1 MPIVLFNLF
10 VHENFMPISPQQKL
24 NFKRRAH
31 ALKPVVILG
40 QHGLTDAVLKA
51 IDEALEVHELIK
63 VKLAGVEREQTD
75 ATQVA
80 ICEPLRAEAIC
91 QIGHMLVIW
100 RKRQPVVAKK
110 APKKDKKRVKKQVA
124 KLRNAR

>member
-1 MPIVLFNLF
+1 
-10 VHENFMPISPQQKL
+10 MPISQTQKL
-24 NFKRRAH
+24 NLKRRAH

-40 QHGLTDAVLKA
+40 QHCLSEAVLKA

-63 VKLAGVEREQTD
+63 VKLAGVERDQTD
-75 ATQVA
+75 ATQLA

-91 QIGHMLVIW
+91 QIGHMLVIY
-100 RKRQPVVAKK
+100 RKKQVVVAKK

-124 KLRNAR
+124 KMRNAR